1 MSTPDQPLTRKQLR
15 EIQRTGATPV
25 IDPDAAAV
33 VEDEPA
39 ADASAPTHPPVSAVE
54 PSMWAPEVASV
65 DAPGAAD
72 LSTSAPDPKPAVPGL
87 IVSTPLGSPAR
98 AAEPFVAA
106 VPVDDDEVDL
116 DAAPLTRREAR
127 QQERIRTSSVPVI
140 SAEMAAAGAAASQ
153 AQAAADAVEDEG
165 AAQVD
170 ADELEADEPEVS
182 EADASSVDVP
192 SDIDADADEAE
203 AEAEVDTK
211 AEADATA
218 DESDSSEPEFDADA
232 VPAADAPA
240 ADEVAEDDN
249 AKDDDAEASTPET
262 AEPAPAILPEPVP
275 VLYAGFGGNLLLEDP
290 QFATP
295 LPASFDQLIARGG
308 STTGSATATNALIL
322 SQTPTSAPLAG
333 AVTATGE
340 ILVTGTLSLPEGLGS
355 TGSDPRLSD
364 GKEIDALL
372 VDGGELP
379 AASSPTPIAASAAIS
394 TIKGSGDIIKPPAPE
409 KGSRL
414 MFTLAITA
422 GVLALALVGVLI
434 LGFISGALR

>member
-182 EADASSVDVP
+182 EADASSADVP
-192 SDIDADADEAE
+192 ADVDADADE

-218 DESDSSEPEFDADA
+218 DESDSFEPELDADGDLA
-232 VPAADAPA
+232 EDAPA
-240 ADEVAEDDN
+240 ADEAAE
-249 AKDDDAEASTPET
+249 DDDAEASTPET